1 MYNDGFDFKRKK
13 FKFTIKAFV
22 CDSHARSFILCAIGY
37 CGDYGCFFCM
47 QRGEWLGR
55 VIMPLTNSE
64 LRTNESFRNR
74 VQRKHHSKDRRRSI
88 LENIPYLD
96 MVLDFPNDPVHLVP
110 LGTVKKTCFPLAI
123 W

>member
-1 MYNDGFDFKRKK
+1 MTRMPDHLF
-13 FKFTIKAFV
+13 FV
-22 CDSHARSFILCAIGY
+22 RSVIVGITVV
-37 CGDYGCFFCM
+37 FFCM

-110 LGTVKKTCFPLAI
+110 LGTVKKTCFPLAF